1 MVCLSMAK
9 SSISPAILGGKT
21 AFDTP
26 VKLVDITFSN
36 KKQILVR
43 IGETL
48 DSSLLTNNGKYLV
61 EFEEAL
67 SRFVGVPAVAVA
79 NATFGLILLFKTAGL
94 RGKVI
99 MPSFTFC
106 ATAHS
111 AVWAGLEPVFADIDE
126 KTFTLDVN
134 SVKKLLTP
142 DVCAIVGVH
151 TFGNPCAIEE
161 LEKLAKS
168 KGIRLFFD
176 AAHAFGVMYHSKP
189 IGSFGDAEV
198 FSTHATKTLV
208 TGEGGFVSSNDKKII
223 DGVKRGRNFGF
234 NDDNS
239 DALFCG
245 TNAKMTEIGAILG
258 LDSLQAGDEMIKHR
272 NSIANMFRKRLSNIP
287 GLRLQEIREGA
298 VSSYC
303 FFGML
308 VIPQEFGLNRD
319 ELAQALAAENIMTRK
334 YFFPPLHQMTAY
346 KKHAASSLPATE
358 FVSQHIICLPIQSKM
373 TMQIAEGICDAIEAI
388 HEHAAAIHHA
398 L

>member
-1 MVCLSMAK
+1 MNK
-9 SSISPAILGGKT
+9 PAVLGGKPRFT
-21 AFDTP
+21 TP
-26 VKLVDITFSN
+26 VKLVDITFVN
-36 KKQILVR
+36 KEQILKQID
-43 IGETL
+43 ETL
-48 DSSLLTNNGKYLV
+48 DSSLLTNNGKHLIA
-61 EFEEAL
+61 FEEAL
-67 SRFVGVPAVAVA
+67 SRLLGVPVVAVA
-79 NATFGLILLFKTAGL
+79 NATLGLTLLFKAAGL
-94 RGKVI
+94 HGKII

-111 AVWAGLEPVFADIDE
+111 AVWAGLEPVFVDIDE

-134 SVKKLLTP
+134 SVKKLITP

-176 AAHAFGVMYHSKP
+176 AAHAFGVTYHDKP

-198 FSTHATKTLV
+198 FSTHATKTLI

-223 DGVKRGRNFGF
+223 DNIKRGRNFGF
-234 NDDNS
+234 NNDNS

-245 TNAKMTEIGAILG
+245 TNAKMTEIGAIIG
-258 LDSLQAGDEMIKHR
+258 LDSLDAVDGMIKHR
-272 NSIANMFRKRLSNIP
+272 GVIAAVFRKRLSKIP
-287 GLRLQEIREGA
+287 GLRMQEIRKDA

-308 VIPQEFGLNRD
+308 VILEEFGLDRD
-319 ELAQALAAENIMTRK
+319 GLAQALAAENVVTRK
-334 YFFPPLHQMTAY
+334 YFSPPLHRMTAY
-346 KKHAASSLPATE
+346 KNHATSHLPVTE
-358 FVSQHIICLPIQSKM
+358 FVSSNIICLPIHSKV
-373 TMQIAEGICDAIEAI
+373 TVEIAEEICTAIENI
-388 HEHAAAIHHA
+388 HKHAAAIHDA